1 MKWCSVVFLFSCV
14 AACAQTPSPPPRATA
29 PPAKTEG
36 AAPVIRRVLPVPPAI
51 VASADAR
58 EAVQVLGNA
67 EAFGGAAKGYSGLP
81 VPAVY
86 ALRTILAEKSAAE
99 LLAVV
104 LEHGTTPAQL
114 MALSGLYYADHAAF
128 EQALPRFASSM
139 EEVRVLEDGCGED
152 ETKVRVRD
160 LVRREGAMRMHGPD
174 ETLAQWVQRNPN
186 TSSLTYDIVG
196 GGYPMALRGDGR

>member
-1 MKWCSVVFLFSCV
+1 MTRCSILLLVSCL
-14 AACAQTPSPPPRATA
+14 AACARTPSPPPRATA

-36 AAPVIRRVLPVPPAI
+36 AAPVLRRVLPVPPAI

-81 VPAVY
+81 VPAVF
-86 ALRTILAEKSAAE
+86 ALRTILAEESAAE

-128 EQALPRFASSM
+128 ERALPRFASSN

-160 LVRREGAMRMHGPD
+160 LVRRDGAMRMHGPD

-186 TSSLTYDIVG
+186 TSSLTYDIAG